1 MQADGPARLKLA
13 VIVDGSAVQRF
24 ALDALDAVEGADEI
38 TVFSCTN
45 TRLTR
50 RLVRHGAY
58 YALNLLSVRNRLTR
72 SVPVTAGTKRI
83 ARQLEFES
91 GYEGAWQVLPPG
103 IVDELR
109 SGGFD
114 VILKF
119 GMGLLRVPAED
130 ELPVPILSY
139 HHGDPDRYRGRPAGF
154 WELVEGAP
162 VMGQVVQVIGN
173 RLDAGK
179 IVAYA
184 QTKTFPWSYRAT
196 LLEAFRHSPLIINQ
210 AIRNAV
216 SRNYLPKPCSGRNW
230 RLPSNAAVVGLSA
243 RMGSKLARRLA
254 YGAAVEKAW
263 NVSSAPLAA
272 DALGKLLT
280 GGDFPPPAQWR
291 TIEPAR
297 GYSFYADPFY
307 SRDLQAILVE
317 ALDSRSSRGAILA
330 VSGTEHRPVIEE
342 RDHLS
347 YPSTAEVG
355 GREIIIPESAR
366 WSAPRVYSV
375 EGTRICFRSELKV
388 AGEARVTD
396 PTLIE
401 HGGRLFL
408 FGNSRS
414 AGSNVL
420 QLWSSESI
428 ETEFTLHPAS
438 PVLISPRG
446 SRMGG
451 SFLSVG
457 DRLIRLGQ
465 DFSSGY
471 GDGLIAFEVETLSG
485 EEYRERE
492 IGTLRFADR
501 KGPHTLNW
509 ADGQIL
515 FDWYRERF
523 SPLAGVRRLS
533 QRRAQP

>member
-1 MQADGPARLKLA
+1 MKLA

-24 ALDALDAVEGADEI
+24 ALNALDAIEGADEI

-83 ARQLEFES
+83 ARQVAFES
-91 GYEGAWQVLPPG
+91 GYDGAWQVLPPG
-103 IVDELR
+103 IVEELE

-119 GMGLLRVPAED
+119 GMGLLRVPPED

-139 HHGDPDRYRGRPAGF
+139 HHGDPDQYRGRPAGF

-162 VMGQVVQVIGN
+162 VIGQVVQVIGN

-184 QTKTFPWSYRAT
+184 ETKTFAWSYRAT

-210 AIRNAV
+210 AIRNAIA
-216 SRNYLPKPCSGRNW
+216 RKHLPKPCAGRNC
-230 RLPSNAAVVGLSA
+230 RLPANAAVLGFGA
-243 RMGSKLARRLA
+243 RMGAQLARRLA

-263 NVSSAPLAA
+263 NVSTAPVAE
-272 DALGKLLT
+272 DALPKLAS
-280 GGDFPPPAQWR
+280 GGAFPPPAQWR
-291 TIEPAR
+291 TIEPAH

-317 ALDSRSSRGAILA
+317 ALDARSSRGAILA

-347 YPSTAEVG
+347 YPSTALVG

-366 WSAPRVYSV
+366 WSAPRVYAV
-375 EGTRICFRSELKV
+375 EGSQVRFHSELKI
-388 AGEARVTD
+388 ADDARVTD

-401 HGGRLFL
+401 HGGRLYL
-408 FGNSRS
+408 FGNTRA

-420 QLWSSESI
+420 QLWSSQSI
-428 ETEFTLHPAS
+428 ESEFTLHPAS
-438 PVLISPRG
+438 PVRISPRG

-451 SFLSVG
+451 SFLSVR
-457 DRLIRLGQ
+457 DRPIRLGQ

-471 GDGLIAFEVETLSG
+471 GDGLIAFEVETLTADK
-485 EEYRERE
+485 YCERE
-492 IGTLRFADR
+492 IGTIRFADR

-509 ADGQIL
+509 ADGEIL
-515 FDWYRERF
+515 FDWYRDRF
-523 SPLAGVRRLS
+523 SPLAGLRRLS
-533 QRRAQP
+533 QRRSGTR